1 MKRLLLPIIA
11 ALCLFSL
18 HAQSFEEWHDATLNQ
33 INRAPMHSSFKI
45 FNSAEQAEG
54 EYCDEDNIY
63 RLSLNGEWAFHFAKD
78 ADQRAKDFFE
88 VGYDDSA
95 WDIINV
101 PSTWESEGYADPL
114 YVNTSHA
121 WRGNFADN
129 PPYVPTKNNHVGS
142 YRKVIEIPAQWLSR
156 DIFLNIGGAYSNVYV
171 WVNGKFV
178 GYSEDS
184 RLAARFDISKYA
196 KAGENTISL
205 QLFRWC
211 DGTYIEC
218 QDFWRHSG
226 IYRDVTLEAR
236 AKVRAEDIFI
246 TPTLDSDYRDAELD
260 IDLSLSK
267 GVRKVDVKLFDTEG
281 NLVAEKSLKPTKTQ
295 AEVSFE
301 VRNPSKWSAEH
312 PNLYKVVVTVYDNK
326 GVSEAYAQRVG
337 FRSVEIKDG
346 QLLVNGK
353 AILIKGVNR
362 HEADPLNGYV
372 VSRERMIQDIKLLKE
387 FNFNAVR
394 TSHYPN
400 DPAWYDLCDEYGI
413 YVMDEANVES
423 HGIGYGSN
431 TLARNTQYTLAHL
444 ERNER
449 MVMRDK
455 NHPSI
460 ICWSM
465 GNEAGMG
472 ENFEKVYKW
481 IKAFDPS
488 RPIHYERAV
497 YDGPDYTDI
506 TSPMYAYPSWCEE
519 YLLSN
524 PTKPL
529 ILCEYAHAMG
539 NSMGGFEEYW
549 ALIRKYDKYQ
559 GGFIWDFVDQ
569 GLARYEQDGK
579 LSVLYGGDFNAYDVS
594 DGSFNNNG
602 CFAADRTPH
611 AHAYEV
617 QRIQQSIHTS
627 PIDLREGIVEV
638 YNEFFFSDLTP
649 YAMEWELLFDGVAY
663 KMGRI
668 DALYVA
674 PQQRKQFTLGYD
686 YEDYAAA
693 LAQGKEVLLNV
704 RYILKEKLP
713 LLEIGHIAAREQMV
727 INGWRAKNTIAED
740 NDDKAIAINHFD
752 RATIV
757 EGRTWSVTFDRQ
769 GFISQICYAGD
780 KMLSEGSTLRPN
792 FWRAPTENDLGAK
805 LHERFAA
812 WRTPHMQ
819 IEEFD
824 IEADDEQNRVT
835 VVCRYTMPD
844 VKATLSLRY
853 DINSR
858 GQINI
863 SQTLST
869 EQEADVSGMFRVGMR
884 MELPARYNVMHYYGR
899 GPIES
904 YSDRWASADVGIYT
918 ERVADQYDATLVR
931 PQESGLHSDIRW
943 CRLTDTSGKGIELA
957 GAEATIAVS
966 ALPYSQ
972 EAMDVS
978 VGREQRHSGDLQA
991 DGKTYLCFDGVHQ
1004 GVGCINSWFATPQ
1017 PPYMVDYKDYK
1028 FIYQIR
1034 PIVK

>member
-1 MKRLLLPIIA
+1 MRRFLLLTLAIVG
-11 ALCLFSL
+11 CYSL
-18 HAQSFEEWHDATLNQ
+18 QAQSFEEWHDAELNQ

-45 FNSAEQAEG
+45 FTSTERAEG
-54 EYCDEDNIY
+54 AYCDADNPY
-63 RLSLNGEWAFHFAKD
+63 RLSLNGEWAFHFAEN
-78 ADQRAKDFFE
+78 ADQRAKDFFT

-95 WDIINV
+95 WDKINV
-101 PSTWESEGYADPL
+101 PSVWETEGFADPL
-114 YVNTSHA
+114 YINTAHA

-129 PPYVPTKNNHVGS
+129 PPFVPVVKNHVGS
-142 YRKVIEIPAQWLSR
+142 YRRTMSVPAEWLSR
-156 DIFLNIGGAYSNVYV
+156 DIFLNIGGVYSNVYV

-184 RLAARFDISKYA
+184 RLAARFDVSKFV
-196 KAGENTISL
+196 KAGENTIAL
-205 QLFRWC
+205 QVFRWC

-236 AKVRAEDIFI
+236 AKSRVEDMFI
-246 TPTLDSDYRDAELD
+246 TPLLDENYHNAKLD
-260 IDLSLSK
+260 IDLSLTK
-267 GVRKVDVKLFDTEG
+267 GVREVDVRLLNSEGELICEQSAKPLKGRAHIVFD
-281 NLVAEKSLKPTKTQ
+281 VQ
-295 AEVSFE
+295 
-301 VRNPSKWSAEH
+301 NPAKWSAEQ
-312 PNLYKVVVTVYDNK
+312 PNLYKVVVTARDAK

-362 HEADPLNGYV
+362 HEADPLKGYV
-372 VSRERMIQDIKLLKE
+372 VSRERMIQDLKLLKQ

-400 DPAWYDLCDEYGI
+400 DPMWYDLCDEYGI
-413 YVMDEANVES
+413 YLMDEANLES

-431 TLARNTQYTLAHL
+431 TLARNPEYTLAHQ

-449 MVMRDK
+449 MVLRDK

-472 ENFEKVYKW
+472 FNFEKVYAW

-488 RPIHYERAV
+488 RPVHYERAIYENV
-497 YDGPDYTDI
+497 SCTDI
-506 TSPMYAYPSWCEE
+506 MSPMYAYPSWCEE
-519 YLLSN
+519 YLAGN
-524 PTKPL
+524 PERPL

-539 NSMGGFEEYW
+539 NSMGGFKEY
-549 ALIRKYDKYQ
+549 LDLTRKYDRYQ

-579 LSVLYGGDFNAYDVS
+579 VSFLYGGDFNAYDVS
-594 DGSFNNNG
+594 DNSFNNNG
-602 CFAADRTPH
+602 CFAPDRTPH

-617 QRIQQSIHTS
+617 QRIQQSIHTT
-627 PIDLREGIVEV
+627 PVDLKRGIVEV
-638 YNEFFFSDLTP
+638 YNELFFSDLTP
-649 YAMEWELLFDGVAY
+649 YAMEWELMADGVAQ

-686 YEDYAAA
+686 EQDYAAA
-693 LAQGKEVLLNV
+693 IADGKEAMLNV
-704 RYILKEKLP
+704 RYILTEKRP
-713 LLEIGHIAAREQMV
+713 LLDIGHAAAREQ
-727 INGWRAKNTIAED
+727 IALSEWQPQNTLAVD
-740 NDDKAIAINHFD
+740 NDDKAIKISHFD
-752 RATIV
+752 RATIL
-757 EGRTWSVTFDRQ
+757 EGRTWSITFNRE
-769 GFISQICYAGD
+769 GFISGICYGGD
-780 KMLSEGSTLRPN
+780 EMMAEGSTLRPN

-805 LHERFAA
+805 LHDKFAA
-812 WRTPHMQ
+812 WRSPRLQ
-819 IEEFD
+819 LKEFKA
-824 IEADDEQNRVT
+824 EPQAEQNT
-835 VVCRYTMPD
+835 VSVICTYVMPD

-863 SQTLST
+863 SQELTT
-869 EQEADVSGMFRVGMR
+869 EQGADISGMFRVGMR
-884 MELPARYNVMHYYGR
+884 MELPARYNVMYYYGR
-899 GPIES
+899 GSIES
-904 YSDRWASADVGIYT
+904 YSDRKSAADVGIYT

-931 PQESGLHSDIRW
+931 PQESGLHSDMRW
-943 CRLTDTSGKGIELA
+943 CRLTDTSGKGIELS
-957 GAEATIAVS
+957 GAESLIAIS

-978 VGREQRHSGDLQA
+978 VGRPQRHSGDLQP
-991 DGKTYLCFDGVHQ
+991 DGKTHLCIDGVHQ
-1004 GVGCINSWFATPQ
+1004 GLGCINSWFALPQ

-1028 FIYQIR
+1028 FVYQIR
-1034 PIVK
+1034 PIE